1 MNITKN
7 GVYKKKYTKQKQ
19 QTSCYHSNFCYFVLN
34 SRHMNNTLKK
44 KTNLSFENEHN
55 YIYIISILKIKG
67 KNEKKKYTKKL

>member
-1 MNITKN
+1 MLSFEFLLFCIEFTTHEQHIEKKN
-7 GVYKKKYTKQKQ
+7 
-19 QTSCYHSNFCYFVLN
+19 
-34 SRHMNNTLKK
+34 